1 MIRHLLYFLP
11 FCLLISCESAVPTQ
25 TANGTSWEHY
35 GGDNGRTHYSSSTQI
50 NTSNVDQLVPVW
62 TYHTG
67 DADTAAHSQIQFNPI
82 VIDGTLFGATPQ
94 MRLFAVDAKTGT
106 EKWVF
111 NPEDGA
117 LDENGSVFKH
127 IMINSRGITH
137 WTGDDQTRLFFT
149 AGSYTYAIDAATGLP
164 ISGFGDNGKIDLH
177 EGLGRRVDDNF
188 VVSTSPGVVYQD
200 LLIMGTRVDETLP
213 AAPGHIRAYDV
224 RTGAQR
230 WIFRTIPEPK
240 DFGYATW
247 EDKNAWEYVGGANPW
262 AGFSLDE
269 ERGVVYCGTGSASYD
284 FWGGN
289 RKGENLFANCI
300 LALDAATGERKW
312 HYQTVHHDVWDTDH
326 PTPPVLV
333 TVKHKGK
340 VIEAV
345 AQATKGGN
353 LFVLDRDTGQPL
365 FPVEE
370 LPVPSTKG
378 LPGEALHPTQPK
390 PVLPE
395 PFSRQT
401 LTATDYNPYLSQSHL
416 DSVKDVFASHA
427 FGEPYLPP
435 SLEPHI
441 LFPGYDG
448 GAEWGGPAY
457 DPTTNLLY
465 VNANN
470 MAWIMQMEQ
479 VIQGDNGPENWMAA
493 GKRIYSTYCQTCHG
507 KNKKGLSNSIP
518 SLVNIGERYN
528 TNEMGDLIRNGRRM
542 MPAFGQLEDEEV
554 EALATYVL
562 DQKELGKKQFTLLP
576 SKDKDKPYQVPYKL
590 VGYNKFLAPDGKPGI
605 SPPWGTLTAIDLNT
619 GEHRWQLPL
628 GEYPDYKA
636 RGIPPTGTENYG
648 GPAVTAGGLLF
659 IAATVDGKF
668 RAFDKQT
675 GELLWETNLPAAG
688 FATPSVYEVDGRQY
702 VVIACGGGKLN
713 TKAGDAYVAFGLP
726 E

>member
-1 MIRHLLYFLP
+1 MRYLLPTFLC
-11 FCLLISCESAVPTQ
+11 FFLFACGSESEPM
-25 TANGTSWEHY
+25 GTTTWQHY
-35 GGDNGRTHYSSSTQI
+35 GGDNGRTHYSASAQI
-50 NTSNVDQLVPVW
+50 NTENVDQLVPVW
-62 TYHTG
+62 MYNTG
-67 DADTAAHSQIQFNPI
+67 DADTVAHSQIQFNPI
-82 VIDGTLFGATPQ
+82 VLDGTLYGATPQ
-94 MRLFAVDAKTGT
+94 MRLFAVDARTGS

-149 AGSYTYAIDAATGLP
+149 AGSYTYAIDAATGKA
-164 ISGFGDNGKIDLH
+164 IAGFGNNGKIDLH

-188 VVSTSPGVVYQD
+188 VVSTSPGVVFQD

-224 RTGAQR
+224 RTGEQR
-230 WIFRTIPEPK
+230 WIFRTIPEPD

-247 EDKNAWEYVGGANPW
+247 KDKEAWKYVGGANPW

-269 ERGVVYCGTGSASYD
+269 ARGVVYCGTGSASYD

-289 RKGENLFANCI
+289 RRGENLFANCI

-333 TVKHKGK
+333 TVNHKGK
-340 VIEAV
+340 AVNAV

-353 LFVLDRDTGQPL
+353 LFLLDRDTGQPL
-365 FPVEE
+365 FPIEE
-370 LPVPSTKG
+370 LPVPSTKA
-378 LPGEALHPTQPK
+378 LPGDELHPTQPK
-390 PVLPE
+390 PVLPA

-401 LTATDYNPYLSQSHL
+401 LTANDYNPYLSQINL
-416 DSVKDVFASHA
+416 DSVNDVFASHG

-465 VNANN
+465 INANN

-493 GKRIYSTYCQTCHG
+493 GKRIYGTYCQTCHG
-507 KNKKGLSNSIP
+507 KNKKGLTNSIP
-518 SLVNIGERYN
+518 TLVNIGDRYN

-554 EALATYVL
+554 DALATFVL
-562 DQKELGKKQFTLLP
+562 DQEEFGKKQFTLLP

-590 VGYNKFLAPDGKPGI
+590 VGYTKFMAPDGKPAI

-636 RGIPPTGTENYG
+636 RGIPATGTENYG
-648 GPAVTAGGLLF
+648 GPVVTAGGLLF
-659 IAATVDGKF
+659 IAATVDAKF
-668 RAFDKQT
+668 RAFNKLT
-675 GELLWETNLPAAG
+675 GELLWEADLPAAG
-688 FATPSVYEVDGRQY
+688 FATPSTYEIDGKQY
-702 VVIACGGGKLN
+702 IVIACGGGKLG
-713 TKAGDAYVAFGLP
+713 TKAGDAYVAFGLRD
-726 E
+726 